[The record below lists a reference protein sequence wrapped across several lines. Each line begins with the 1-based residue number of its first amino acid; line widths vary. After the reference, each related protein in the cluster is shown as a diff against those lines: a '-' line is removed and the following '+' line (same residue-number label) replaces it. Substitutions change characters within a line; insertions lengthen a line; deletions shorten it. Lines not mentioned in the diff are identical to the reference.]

1 MKALVIKSTSTA
13 YILEDGSKAILK
25 GNFRTKGIR
34 STNPVAVG
42 DYVEVECQA
51 DGTQW
56 ITDIYDRKNYIIRKS
71 TNLSKESHILAANVD
86 QVMLLVT
93 INHPQTSTTFID
105 RFLATCE
112 AYRVP
117 VILVFN
123 KIDLLTDEEQ
133 VYLQQLRD
141 LYESL
146 GYPTLALCA
155 KELSNSSFSPS
166 GRFNSSFSS
175 SERLNSSLLS
185 LLEGKVTLFSG
196 NSGVGKS
203 TLINALMGED
213 VTRVADISQVHD
225 TGMHTTTFS
234 CMYSIPL
241 NSKLAQRAST
251 LNSHERTL
259 VIDTPGIKG
268 FGTFDMQKT
277 EVSHYFREIF
287 KMGQNCRF
295 SDCLHLPGTPGCA
308 VIDNIEHNSELLIQN
323 SKFKIAY
330 SRYESYV
337 SLLGDSEDKKYR

>member
-13 YILEDGSKAILK
+13 YILEDGSTAVLK

-42 DYVEVECQA
+42 DYVEVERQA

-146 GYPTLALCA
+146 GYPTLAISAQNKATGNGLQA
-155 KELSNSSFSPS
+155 TAPLPPYSSTP
-166 GRFNSSFSS
+166 
-175 SERLNSSLLS
+175 LPPLLS
-185 LLEGKVTLFSG
+185 LLAGKVTLFSG

-213 VTRVADISQVHD
+213 VTRVADISQAHD

-234 CMYSIPL
+234 CMYFLPSFSPKDGLTGAAGISESP
-241 NSKLAQRAST
+241 
-251 LNSHERTL
+251 ERPAKRSC

-287 KMGQNCRF
+287 KIGQNCRF

-308 VIDNIEHNSELLIQN
+308 VVEAVNT
-323 SKFKIAY
+323 KIAY

-337 SLLGDSEDKKYR
+337 SLLGDSEEKKYR

>member
-1 MKALVIKSTSTA
+1 MKALIVKSTSTA
-13 YILEDGSKAILK
+13 YSLEDGSTAVLK

-42 DYVEVECQA
+42 DYVEVERQP

-146 GYPTLALCA
+146 HYPTLAICA
-155 KELSNSSFSPS
+155 KEQA
-166 GRFNSSFSS
+166 
-175 SERLNSSLLS
+175 ERHGCKQPKGGKAERQKGGEADRQQAIDTIREALK
-185 LLEGKVTLFSG
+185 GKVTLFSG

-203 TLINALMGED
+203 TLINALMGKD
-213 VTRVADISQVHD
+213 VTRVADISQAHD

-241 NSKLAQRAST
+241 NSKLST

-268 FGTFDMQKT
+268 FGTFDMKKT

-287 KMGQNCRF
+287 RIGCECRF

-308 VIDNIEHNSELLIQN
+308 VVEAVEHE
-323 SKFKIAY
+323 IAY

-337 SLLGDSEDKKYR
+337 SLLGDADEAKYR